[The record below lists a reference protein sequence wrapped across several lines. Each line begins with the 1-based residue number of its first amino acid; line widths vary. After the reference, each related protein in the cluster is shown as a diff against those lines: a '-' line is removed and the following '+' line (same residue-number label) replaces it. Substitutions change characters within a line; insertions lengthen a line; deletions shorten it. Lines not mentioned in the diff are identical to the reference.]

1 MTAPKPLTE
10 WQAAHT
16 PAALPRHIR
25 RNIAPAGHG
34 CWQWTAS
41 LSRDGYGWASLDD
54 KTYQAH
60 RLVYI
65 LLVGEPPAGLVLD
78 HLCRNR
84 ACVNPAP
91 LEPVTSRENLRQGNT
106 PTGWDKCQRC
116 GSDYI
121 RLRTQRRC
129 PRCLAAYREARKT
142 RRKAGAR

>member
-41 LSRDGYGWASLDD
+41 
-54 KTYQAH
+54 

-84 ACVNPAP
+84 ACVNPAH
-91 LEPVTSRENLRQGNT
+91 LEPVTSRENLRRGNT

-116 GSDYI
+116 G
-121 RLRTQRRC
+121 
-129 PRCLAAYREARKT
+129 K
-142 RRKAGAR
+142 